1 MNFYKYNTMSND
13 NGSNDV
19 LAPCEEYGFVYIL
32 KNKWMQGIVKIGKTS
47 NIRKRMVDLYK
58 TPVPETFTAEHVSKV
73 RIEKMDDTEKALHAV
88 FSEGRVNP
96 KREFFLWDDDKA
108 DKAIKVLKLVE
119 VQDVT
124 DKVNGEMRSS
134 LPADEAAAME
144 NSEELIRRA
153 RRPNLDFHLLRIN
166 DGERL
171 YWKDN
176 QAIFVTVC
184 SERKVIFNGKKCYL
198 TTATKEILGTTAPIA
213 PAPYWLYEGRCLK
226 DIYDSFYEPT
236 DGTDS
241 ADEV

>member
-1 MNFYKYNTMSND
+1 MSND
-13 NGSNDV
+13 IEKTDILTPSED
-19 LAPCEEYGFVYIL
+19 YGFVYIL
-32 KNKWMQGIVKIGKTS
+32 TNKWMPSIVKIGKTG
-47 NIRKRMVDLYK
+47 NILERMRVLYA
-58 TPVPETFTAEHVSKV
+58 TNVPEAFTAVHVSKV

-124 DKVNGEMRSS
+124 DEVNGEVRYS
-134 LPADEAAAME
+134 LPADEAAAMD

-153 RRPNLDFHLLRIN
+153 RRPNLDFHLLGIT

-176 QAIFVTVC
+176 DRIFVTLC
-184 SERKVIFNGKKCYL
+184 SERKVMYNGKECFL
-198 TTATKEILGTTAPIA
+198 TTATKEILGTTAPTA
-213 PAPYWLYEGRCLK
+213 PAPYWLYNGKILK

-241 ADEV
+241 TDETEGDCEE